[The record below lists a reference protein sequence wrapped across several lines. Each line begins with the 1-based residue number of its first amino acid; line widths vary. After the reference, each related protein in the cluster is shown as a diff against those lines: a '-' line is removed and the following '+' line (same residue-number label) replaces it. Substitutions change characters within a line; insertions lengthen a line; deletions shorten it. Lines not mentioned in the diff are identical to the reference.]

1 MKCKIKFEI
10 NIDCISIPFSTQHSL
25 KANMYVRIVFR
36 VSTAYLN
43 GYIVFDKF
51 NLSQQTTTKGFS
63 THLVN
68 IVVRYLNNIFN
79 RKNNIKTRHLYSANI
94 LRKYLVLNT
103 ALIWSSLVYISYIF
117 LYHPEYQ
124 GHKKLAL
131 ILLNLNEE
139 AKRKFICRNK
149 AFNYVVSL
157 APIILLYFPAHK
169 LLHGIWAI
177 QKHI

>member
-1 MKCKIKFEI
+1 
-10 NIDCISIPFSTQHSL
+10 
-25 KANMYVRIVFR
+25 MYVRIVFR

-63 THLVN
+63 THMVN

-94 LRKYLVLNT
+94 LRKYLV
-103 ALIWSSLVYISYIF
+103 IRSSLVYISYIF
-117 LYHPEYQ
+117 LNHPEYQ

-169 LLHGIWAI
+169 LLHGI
-177 QKHI
+177 